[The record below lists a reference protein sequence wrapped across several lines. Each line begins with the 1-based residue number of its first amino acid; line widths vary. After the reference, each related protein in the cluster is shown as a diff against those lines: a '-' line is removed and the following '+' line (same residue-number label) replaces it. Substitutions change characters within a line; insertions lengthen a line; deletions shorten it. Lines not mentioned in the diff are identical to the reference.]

1 LKVAR
6 SKIEALED
14 YLVFRSREDY
24 AGLWV
29 FVRTVAEELV
39 LDEGSE
45 AVRDTTLRVIRN
57 LLEAELVRPCSLNHK
72 GDFEPWPLNPEQAL
86 DEISRE
92 WDDLDREP
100 RLGDIVWF
108 DVTEK
113 GEKYV
118 ADYSPEDS
126 GLAVEEV
133 E

>member
-1 LKVAR
+1 MRAR
-6 SKIEALED
+6 DRRGRVEAIW
-14 YLVFRSREDY
+14 S
-24 AGLWV
+24 W
-29 FVRTVAEELV
+29 TK
-39 LDEGSE
+39 E

-57 LLEAELVRPCSLNHK
+57 LLEAELVRPGFPNRK

>member
-1 LKVAR
+1 M
-6 SKIEALED
+6 
-14 YLVFRSREDY
+14 
-24 AGLWV
+24 
-29 FVRTVAEELV
+29 
-39 LDEGSE
+39 
-45 AVRDTTLRVIRN
+45 IRN
-57 LLEAELVRPCSLNHK
+57 LLEAELVRPGFPNRK

-86 DEISRE
+86 DETSRE